1 MTPHSG
7 GLVPAS
13 RIFEFCF
20 KSIPS
25 KENDFSANL
34 PHDNSLVT
42 LTLTLIYSFCT
53 HTAKKEELY
62 SLNTGLE
69 KATTNFRVVFFW
81 PVKCRKNQDVTHQ

>member
-1 MTPHSG
+1 MTPYSG

-13 RIFEFCF
+13 HIFEICF

-42 LTLTLIYSFCT
+42 LTLTLIYSLCT
-53 HTAKKEELY
+53 HTARKEELY
-62 SLNTGLE
+62 SLNMGLE
-69 KATTNFRVVFFW
+69 KASANFRVVFFW
-81 PVKCRKNQDVTHQ
+81 PVKCRNNQDATQQ